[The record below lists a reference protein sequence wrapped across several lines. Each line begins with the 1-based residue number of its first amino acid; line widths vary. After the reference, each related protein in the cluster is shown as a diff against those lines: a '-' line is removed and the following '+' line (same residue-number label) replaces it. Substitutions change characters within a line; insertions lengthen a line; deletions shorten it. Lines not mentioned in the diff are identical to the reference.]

1 MELLNKRV
9 MYTVKNQDT
18 NLKLEGD
25 AQIMGDNMITTFSGS
40 FFTLED
46 VFTGGFSYS
55 EEGEGLISKSVNS
68 YPSSLEDK
76 GMDLLDATVMALKQ
90 QLTV

>member
-9 MYTVKNQDT
+9 MYTVKNQDA

-40 FFTLED
+40 FFTLGD

-55 EEGEGLISKSVNS
+55 EEGEGLINKSVNS
-68 YPSSLEDK
+68 YPASLEDK
-76 GMDLLDATVMALKQ
+76 GMNLLDATVEALKQ

>member
-9 MYTVKNQDT
+9 MYTVKNQDA

-55 EEGEGLISKSVNS
+55 EEGEGLINKSVNS
-68 YPSSLEDK
+68 YPANLEDK
-76 GMDLLDATVMALKQ
+76 GMNLLDATVKALKQ

>member
-9 MYTVKNQDT
+9 MYTVKNQDA

-40 FFTLED
+40 FFTLGD

-55 EEGEGLISKSVNS
+55 EEGEGLINKSVNS
-68 YPSSLEDK
+68 YPANLEDK
-76 GMDLLDATVMALKQ
+76 GMNLLDATVEALKQ

>member
-9 MYTVKNQDT
+9 MYTVKNQDA

-55 EEGEGLISKSVNS
+55 EEGEGLINKSINS
-68 YPSSLEDK
+68 YPANLEDK
-76 GMDLLDATVMALKQ
+76 GMNLLDATVKALKQ

>member
-9 MYTVKNQDT
+9 MHTVKNQDA

-55 EEGEGLISKSVNS
+55 EEGEGLINKSVNS
-68 YPSSLEDK
+68 YPANLEDK
-76 GMDLLDATVMALKQ
+76 GMNLLDATVEALKQ

>member
-1 MELLNKRV
+1 MELLDKRV
-9 MYTVKNQDT
+9 MYTVKNQDA

-40 FFTLED
+40 FFTLGD

-55 EEGEGLISKSVNS
+55 EEGEGLINKSVNS
-68 YPSSLEDK
+68 YPANLEDK
-76 GMDLLDATVMALKQ
+76 GMNLLDATVEALKQ

>member
-1 MELLNKRV
+1 MELLNKRA
-9 MYTVKNQDT
+9 MYTVKNQDA

-55 EEGEGLISKSVNS
+55 EEGEGLINKSVNS
-68 YPSSLEDK
+68 YPANLEDK
-76 GMDLLDATVMALKQ
+76 GMNLLDATVEALKQ

>member
-9 MYTVKNQDT
+9 MYTVKNQDAH
-18 NLKLEGD
+18 LKLEGD

-55 EEGEGLISKSVNS
+55 EEGEGLINKSVNS
-68 YPSSLEDK
+68 YPANLEDK
-76 GMDLLDATVMALKQ
+76 GMNLLDATVEALKQ

>member
-9 MYTVKNQDT
+9 MYTVKNQDA

-25 AQIMGDNMITTFSGS
+25 VQIMGDNMITTFSGS
-40 FFTLED
+40 LFTLED

-55 EEGEGLISKSVNS
+55 EEGEGLINKSVNS
-68 YPSSLEDK
+68 YPANLEDK
-76 GMDLLDATVMALKQ
+76 GMNLLDATVEALKQ

>member
-9 MYTVKNQDT
+9 MYTVKNQDA

-40 FFTLED
+40 FSTLED

-55 EEGEGLISKSVNS
+55 EEGEGLINKSVNS
-68 YPSSLEDK
+68 YPANLEDR
-76 GMDLLDATVMALKQ
+76 GMSLLDATVEALKQ

>member
-9 MYTVKNQDT
+9 MYTVKNQDS

-25 AQIMGDNMITTFSGS
+25 AQITGDNVITTFSGS

-46 VFTGGFSYS
+46 VFTGGFSYA
-55 EEGEGLISKSVNS
+55 EEGDGLINKSVNS

-76 GMDLLDATVMALKQ
+76 GMKLLDATVTALKQ

>member
-9 MYTVKNQDT
+9 MYTVKNQDAH
-18 NLKLEGD
+18 LKLE
-25 AQIMGDNMITTFSGS
+25 GS

-46 VFTGGFSYS
+46 VFTGGFGYS

-76 GMDLLDATVMALKQ
+76 GMDLLDATVTALKQ

>member
-1 MELLNKRV
+1 
-9 MYTVKNQDT
+9 MYTVKNQDA

-40 FFTLED
+40 FFTLEG

-55 EEGEGLISKSVNS
+55 EEGEGLINKSVNS
-68 YPSSLEDK
+68 YPANLKDK
-76 GMDLLDATVMALKQ
+76 GMNLLDATVEALKQ

>member
-9 MYTVKNQDT
+9 TYTVKNQDS

-25 AQIMGDNMITTFSGS
+25 VQITGDNVITTFSGS

-46 VFTGGFSYS
+46 VFAGGFSYA
-55 EEGEGLISKSVNS
+55 EEGDDLINKSINS
-68 YPSSLEDK
+68 YPTNLEDK
-76 GMDLLDATVMALKQ
+76 GMNLLDATVEALKQ
-90 QLTV
+90 QLTI

>member
-9 MYTVKNQDT
+9 MYTVKNQDA

-25 AQIMGDNMITTFSGS
+25 AQIMGDNMITTFSGT

-55 EEGEGLISKSVNS
+55 EEGEGLINKSVNS
-68 YPSSLEDK
+68 YPANLEGK
-76 GMDLLDATVMALKQ
+76 GMNLLDATVEALKQ